1 MASIYCTDCTRQAG
15 DDNWTECYYCGGK
28 NLKKTKKAR
37 GKAQAEKERKAQ
49 IICSECESFGVTNFL
64 VRPFRRGFLK
74 NISDAFDAMVT
85 FVGKLVGWSLDNECY
100 FCGFKIIIEGEPSHV
115 AAEKARRREYPRHYR
130 IYTKRKG
137 LQVCLLM
144 FGLFGV
150 IVIVNF
156 FPWVS
161 SLVTCEGLLLDGWV
175 SIVSEFIPWC

>member
-15 DDNWTECYYCGGK
+15 DDNWTECYFCGGK

-49 IICSECESFGVTNFL
+49 IICSDCKSFGVTNFL

-74 NISDAFDAMVT
+74 DIYVAFDAMVT
-85 FVGKLVGWSLDNECY
+85 FVGKLVGLSLDNECY

-115 AAEKARRREYPRHYR
+115 AAEKAKRREYPRGFGLNKR
-130 IYTKRKG
+130 MYTKRKG
-137 LQVCLLM
+137 LQFCLMM

-156 FPWVS
+156 
-161 SLVTCEGLLLDGWV
+161 CIAIGG
-175 SIVSEFIPWC
+175 